1 MLDTVGAGMQV
12 VYKSGKAISLE
23 ANAQV
28 VLTPDQG
35 QEASLEILP
44 INFDGLAKAVKKGDI
59 IFIGQYLFT
68 GSETTSVWLE
78 VAVAAMDCQS
88 LDVAKVYSN
97 LNGNRSRVV
106 NTGWA
111 MLALIDAGQVA
122 AFRAT
127 LEEIAESSL
136 LVHVVD
142 IRLYTYK

>member
-78 VAVAAMDCQS
+78 V
-88 LDVAKVYSN
+88 YSN